1 MQRIGCAVLALAL
14 LILAWDQWRIEQMRR
29 ELKAISSKVHIQDN
43 GKATTGNADLVTALA
58 QAEKHTKRA
67 KELIRKKRTKEA
79 QAELDRALQN
89 LRSANNVSQD
99 IVGDVAEYMG
109 KARDRATKVF
119 RQAWKDISQEAKLKK
134 IDVQQDNPR

>member
-1 MQRIGCAVLALAL
+1 VLALAL

-43 GKATTGNADLVTALA
+43 GKATGNADLVTALA

-109 KARDRATKVF
+109 KARDRAIKVF

-134 IDVQQDNPR
+134 IDVQQENPR